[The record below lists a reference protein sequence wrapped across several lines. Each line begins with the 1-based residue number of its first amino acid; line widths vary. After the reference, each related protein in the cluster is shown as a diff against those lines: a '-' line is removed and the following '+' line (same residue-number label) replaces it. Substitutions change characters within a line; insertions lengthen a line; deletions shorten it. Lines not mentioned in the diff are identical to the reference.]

1 MSETPGEDA
10 FVATAALL
18 AELKGLP
25 APPDPDER
33 LFEDVGCTSFDM
45 MVVCVRLEEL
55 AGHTVDLT
63 ALSQALTVRDLASL
77 I

>member
-1 MSETPGEDA
+1 MSEIPGEDA
-10 FVATAALL
+10 LAATAALL

-25 APPDPDER
+25 TPPGPDER

-63 ALSQALTVRDLASL
+63 ALSQARTVRDLASL